1 MNHPK
6 TFDSRAK
13 ITRAQLRQELIR
25 LLLTESVFT
34 CFIMD
39 QFPRVYVEFTGGMS
53 RTDREN
59 YLLASE
65 DEEVIFNRLEE
76 FISSPNYTRMPL
88 LTIHP
93 GGRTARGPLFGYK
106 LAIIW
111 RKIRKAI
118 YIDAIL
124 HMLSGF
130 LEWIAIRLGIDHKD
144 ADKFRSIRPL
154 FIVILLILIA
164 VALFQR
170 CS

>member
-1 MNHPK
+1 M
-6 TFDSRAK
+6 
-13 ITRAQLRQELIR
+13 TRSQLRQELIR
-25 LLLTESVFT
+25 LLPTESVFT

-88 LTIHP
+88 FTIHP
-93 GGRTARGPLFGYK
+93 GGRTASVPLFGYK
-106 LAIIW
+106 FAIIW

-124 HMLSGF
+124 NMLSGF
-130 LEWIAIRLGIDHKD
+130 LEWIAIRLGVDNKD